1 MIQVENLTK
10 YYHDFCA
17 VDQIS
22 IDIQKGEILG
32 LLGPNG
38 AGKTTTLR
46 MLTGFLQPTAGRIHV
61 KDYSID
67 EQPLEIKKILGYLP
81 ESAPLYHEYAGL

>member
-1 MIQVENLTK
+1 MIQIDKLTK
-10 YYHDFCA
+10 YYGDVCA

-22 IDIQKGEILG
+22 FEIKRGEILG

-46 MLTGFLQPTAGRIHV
+46 ILTCYMKPSSGIFSPMNPSRM
-61 KDYSID
+61 
-67 EQPLEIKKILGYLP
+67 
-81 ESAPLYHEYAGL
+81 

>member
-10 YYHDFCA
+10 NYKDICA
-17 VDQIS
+17 VDQINF
-22 IDIQKGEILG
+22 DIQKGEILG

-46 MLTGFLQPTAGRIHV
+46 MI
-61 KDYSID
+61 S
-67 EQPLEIKKILGYLP
+67 
-81 ESAPLYHEYAGL
+81 GLAREKWLKL